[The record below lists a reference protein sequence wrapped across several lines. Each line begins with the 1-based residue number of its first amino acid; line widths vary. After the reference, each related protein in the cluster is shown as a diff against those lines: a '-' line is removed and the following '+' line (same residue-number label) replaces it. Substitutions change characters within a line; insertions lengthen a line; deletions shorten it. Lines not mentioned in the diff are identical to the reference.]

1 MAAQTKSKKT
11 SETTPEMVWDIFE
24 NTWVTREY
32 WEWVNGRDPQELD
45 KAIYEMYSDLV
56 ESKYAQEKLKYEGL
70 KFTQYYINTS
80 VSNIGESVSQS
91 FKAGDRVRVTYDTV
105 VTTGV
110 VGQYCSTTPYV
121 GVQAPL
127 VVDRNER
134 GDKNEVMTTS
144 TLVPVRFLTKLGP
157 EADPTQT
164 ARAKQGKEF
173 LVAVKKPS
181 YDPFQHPWV
190 IVASYDGG
198 RLGERFSNAQ
208 VKDWDVLGKDS

>member
-1 MAAQTKSKKT
+1 MSRK
-11 SETTPEMVWDIFE
+11 VFG
-24 NTWVTREY
+24 
-32 WEWVNGRDPQELD
+32 VNAYNVFGKE
-45 KAIYEMYSDLV
+45 
-56 ESKYAQEKLKYEGL
+56 ESM
-70 KFTQYYINTS
+70 
-80 VSNIGESVSQS
+80 SQN

-105 VTTGV
+105 VTKSSGWSIGYVEV
-110 VGQYCSTTPYV
+110 VSAIQIPVYSQGDNKWKTAQPTSLI
-121 GVQAPL
+121 PL
-127 VVDRNER
+127 EN
-134 GDKNEVMTTS
+134 
-144 TLVPVRFLTKLGP
+144 LTKLGP

-164 ARAKQGKEF
+164 TRVKQGKEF